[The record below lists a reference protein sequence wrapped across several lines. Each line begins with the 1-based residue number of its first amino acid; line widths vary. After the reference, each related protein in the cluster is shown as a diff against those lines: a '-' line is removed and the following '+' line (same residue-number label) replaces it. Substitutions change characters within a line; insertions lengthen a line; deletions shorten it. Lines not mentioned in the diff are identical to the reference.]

1 MGVTGN
7 GVITMKTKPLIIVFL
22 FAALMFNNSP
32 AGAGLTD
39 LVKEIQPAVVKIV
52 TYDINKLV
60 TGFGS
65 GFFINNR
72 GHLITNFHVLR
83 GAFSAEIVTYAGGKY
98 PIGLVLAED
107 PHSDLLK
114 VSVDMPEL
122 LVHPLDII
130 DTMPSIAEQVLV
142 VGSPLGLE
150 QSVSEGI
157 VSAIRELPYMGK
169 FFQTTAPI
177 SPGSSG
183 SPVVNMKGHVIG
195 VISFQSVMGQN
206 LNFAISGNKVLALE
220 DQQNA
225 KSIAQWTYALS
236 NQKPKLAE
244 ELCRKGF
251 QFSID
256 GKFKKALSYYK
267 DATQEDPS
275 NIMAWYGLSQCY
287 VGLDQPEQVV
297 GTYKEA
303 IRINI
308 DDETLHYNLGNYY
321 ANLEKFQEAV
331 TAYKEAL
338 RINPEASSA
347 HNRLGLAY
355 NKLGLFKEAIESH
368 REVLRI
374 NPRSANAYYNIGL
387 AYRKLE
393 DLKGAIGA
401 FKEAVEINPD
411 FTDAYKNIGILSIK
425 QGRPEEGLAAL
436 KQAIRIDP
444 DDAPA
449 HYHLGLAYQA
459 SGDKDAAI
467 QEYKILKRLDSD
479 SAEKLFERLYD

>member
-1 MGVTGN
+1 MTGN
-7 GVITMKTKPLIIVFL
+7 GVITMKTNRLIVVFL
-22 FAALMFNNSP
+22 FATLMFSNSP

-52 TYDINKLV
+52 TYDIHQSV
-60 TGFGS
+60 TGVGS
-65 GFFINNR
+65 GFFISNR
-72 GHLITNFHVLR
+72 GHLITNYHVLK
-83 GAFSAEIVTYAGGKY
+83 GAFSAEVLTYEGDKY
-98 PIGLVLAED
+98 PIAQVLAED
-107 PHSDLLK
+107 PNSDLLK
-114 VSVDMPEL
+114 VSVDIPEL
-122 LVHPLDII
+122 LVDSLDII
-130 DTMPSIAEQVLV
+130 DTMPGIAEQVLV

-206 LNFAISGNKVLALE
+206 LNFAISGNKVLELKNLQ
-220 DQQNA
+220 DA
-225 KSIAQWTYALS
+225 KTIAEWTYALS

-244 ELCRKGF
+244 EMCRKGF

-267 DATQEDPS
+267 DATEEDPS

-287 VGLDQPEQVV
+287 VGLDQPEHVV
-297 GTYKEA
+297 ETYKDA
-303 IRINI
+303 IRINTN
-308 DDETLHYNLGNYY
+308 DETLHYNLGIYY
-321 ANLEKFQEAV
+321 AKSDKFQEALA
-331 TAYKEAL
+331 AYKEAV
-338 RINPEASSA
+338 RINPEAALA
-347 HNRLGLAY
+347 HNQLGLTY
-355 NKLGLFKEAIESH
+355 DKLGLFKEAIESH

-374 NPRSANAYYNIGL
+374 NPLSANSYYNIGV
-387 AYRKLE
+387 AYRKLG
-393 DLKGAIGA
+393 DLTGAVGA

-411 FTDAYKNIGILSIK
+411 FADAYKNIGILSIK
-425 QGRPEEGLAAL
+425 QGKPEDGLAAF
-436 KQAIRIDP
+436 KQVIRIDP
-444 DDAPA
+444 DDASA

-467 QEYKILKRLDSD
+467 QEYKILKRLDQD
-479 SAEKLFERLYD
+479 RAEKLFKRLYE